1 MIEIHFLEALG
12 IGFICLG
19 GLGYT
24 SYKNGIRDGASN
36 TFKMLETHAHRGRL
50 TIDFDGENVYF
61 NKDVR

>member
-12 IGFICLG
+12 IMIVCLV

-24 SYKNGIRDGASN
+24 SYKSGRRDGTAE
-36 TFKMLETHAHRGRL
+36 TFQMLETAAHEGRL

>member
-1 MIEIHFLEALG
+1 LIEIHFLEALG
-12 IGFICLG
+12 IAFICLS

-24 SYKNGIRDGASN
+24 SYKNGIRDGASK
-36 TFKMLETHAHRGRL
+36 TFKMLETHAHRGRV